1 MRLQN
6 FVGMRAF
13 GDDCYRAVVPLLC
26 QRCAVRETV
35 PPRFGVPVFLFKY
48 AEPLFVN
55 LAGLPAV
62 TASLSR
68 ELAAILKE
76 CLERALDNRSGDLS
90 GNFRS
95 PPLQTGYRAQLN
107 FRWRNG
113 ILYCHFFIYQPRV
126 GSVRCSPLSPL
137 KLPPMLADAPTPLY
151 CTPVKNEATCM
162 THTRK
167 RSPCADTCCA

>member
-55 LAGLPAV
+55 LVGLPAV

-76 CLERALDNRSGDLS
+76 CLERALDNRSGDLC
-90 GNFRS
+90 GNFQVRGELFC
-95 PPLQTGYRAQLN
+95 PDNQRAHL
-107 FRWRNG
+107 
-113 ILYCHFFIYQPRV
+113 LTTCPAA
-126 GSVRCSPLSPL
+126 SCC
-137 KLPPMLADAPTPLY
+137 MLVAPLY
-151 CTPVKNEATCM
+151 IA
-162 THTRK
+162 
-167 RSPCADTCCA
+167 ADSGLQR